1 MTKEIV
7 EKITKSYTPL
17 QSDDMSVE
25 DKKSLYMTLAKKG
38 FTLATFYLRFFQKGF
53 SEWEIEGIDE
63 CKRQFLLLPNVAQQL
78 LDYVDE
84 DDPQRVEGDKGYLYI
99 LAQSDEPGV
108 FYSCLKR
115 VNAGMCNKF
124 IAYMNERGMSAATVI
139 KRFTTDNWK
148 PWEKE
153 GIRNLLNSYYNVND

>member
-1 MTKEIV
+1 MTKEFV
-7 EKITKSYTPL
+7 KKITKSHTPL
-17 QSDDMSVE
+17 QTDDMTVE
-25 DKKSLYMTLAKKG
+25 DKKSLYAALEKKG

-84 DDPQRVEGDKGYLYI
+84 DDPQTIEGDKGYLYI

-139 KRFTTDNWK
+139 KRFSTDNWK

>member
-1 MTKEIV
+1 MTKEII
-7 EKITKSYTPL
+7 EKITKSHTPL
-17 QSDDMSVE
+17 QTDDITVE
-25 DKKSLYMTLAKKG
+25 CKKSLYAALGKKG

-78 LDYVDE
+78 LEFVDE
-84 DDPQRVEGDKGYLYI
+84 DDTQMVEGDQGYLYI

-153 GIRNLLNSYYNVND
+153 GIRNLLNSYYIDK

>member
-1 MTKEIV
+1 MTKEII
-7 EKITKSYTPL
+7 EKITKSHTPL
-17 QSDDMSVE
+17 QTDDMTVE
-25 DKKSLYMTLAKKG
+25 DKKSLYAALEKKG

-84 DDPQRVEGDKGYLYI
+84 DDPQSLEGDKGYLYI

>member
-17 QSDDMSVE
+17 QTDDMSVE
-25 DKKSLYMTLAKKG
+25 DKKSLYVTLAKKG

-63 CKRQFLLLPNVAQQL
+63 CKRQFLLLPDVSQPL
-78 LDYVDE
+78 LEYVDE
-84 DDPQRVEGDKGYLYI
+84 HDSQMVKGDKGYLYI
-99 LAQSDEPGV
+99 LAQSNEPGI

-139 KRFTTDNWK
+139 KRFTNDCWK
-148 PWEKE
+148 PWERE
-153 GIRNLLNSYYNVND
+153 GVKALLESFLS

>member
-7 EKITKSYTPL
+7 KKITKSHTPL
-17 QSDDMSVE
+17 QTDDMTVE
-25 DKKSLYMTLAKKG
+25 DKKSLYAALEKKG

-63 CKRQFLLLPNVAQQL
+63 CKRQFLSLPNVAQQL
-78 LDYVDE
+78 LDYVD
-84 DDPQRVEGDKGYLYI
+84 DDDTQRLEGDKGYLYI
-99 LAQSDEPGV
+99 LAQSDEPGI

>member
-17 QSDDMSVE
+17 QTDDMSVE

-63 CKRQFLLLPNVAQQL
+63 CKRQFLLLTDVSQSL
-78 LDYVDE
+78 LEYVDE
-84 DDPQRVEGDKGYLYI
+84 NDPQMVDGDKGYLYV
-99 LAQSDEPGV
+99 LAHSNKPGT

-115 VNAGMCNKF
+115 VNAGICNKF
-124 IAYMNERGMSAATVI
+124 IAYMNERGMCAATVI
-139 KRFTTDNWK
+139 KRFTSENWK
-148 PWEKE
+148 PWERE
-153 GIRNLLNSYYNVND
+153 GIKKLLTSDVANN

>member
-1 MTKEIV
+1 MSKEIV
-7 EKITKSYTPL
+7 KKITKLCTPL
-17 QSDDMSVE
+17 HTDDLSAE
-25 DKKSLYMTLAKKG
+25 DKKALYAVLEKKG

-63 CKRQFLLLPNVAQQL
+63 CKHQFLLLPDVAQKL
-78 LDYVDE
+78 LDYVDADNPE
-84 DDPQRVEGDKGYLYI
+84 KVEGDKGYLYT

-124 IAYMNERGMSAATVI
+124 IAYMSERGMSAATVI
-139 KRFTTDNWK
+139 KRFTIDKWK
-148 PWEKE
+148 PWERE
-153 GIRNLLNSYYNVND
+153 GIRHILNSYYMNE

>member
-1 MTKEIV
+1 MSKEIV
-7 EKITKSYTPL
+7 KKITKLCTPL
-17 QSDDMSVE
+17 HTDDLSAE
-25 DKKSLYMTLAKKG
+25 GKKALYAVLEKKG

-63 CKRQFLLLPNVAQQL
+63 CKHQFLLLPDVAQKL
-78 LDYVDE
+78 LDYVDADNPE
-84 DDPQRVEGDKGYLYI
+84 KVEGDKGYLYT

-124 IAYMNERGMSAATVI
+124 IAYMSERGMSAATVI
-139 KRFTTDNWK
+139 KRFTIDKWK
-148 PWEKE
+148 PWERE
-153 GIRNLLNSYYNVND
+153 GIRHILDSYYMND

>member
-17 QSDDMSVE
+17 QTDDMSVE

-63 CKRQFLLLPNVAQQL
+63 CKRQFLNLPEVAKAL
-78 LDYVDE
+78 LDYEESDRSL
-84 DDPQRVEGDKGYLYI
+84 PGDKGYFYT
-99 LAQSDEPGV
+99 LAMSEKPGE
-108 FYSCLKR
+108 FYACLK
-115 VNAGMCNKF
+115 NANMGLCNRF
-124 IAYMNERGMSAATVI
+124 IEFMGERGMSSGTVI
-139 KRFTTDNWK
+139 KRFSNDCWK
-148 PWEKE
+148 PWERE
-153 GIRNLLNSYYNVND
+153 GVKALLESFLA

>member
-1 MTKEIV
+1 MTKEII
-7 EKITKSYTPL
+7 EKITKSHTPL
-17 QSDDMSVE
+17 QTDDMTVE
-25 DKKSLYMTLAKKG
+25 DKKSLYAALEKKG

-78 LDYVDE
+78 LDYMDE
-84 DDPQRVEGDKGYLYI
+84 DDPQSLGGDKGYLYI

-124 IAYMNERGMSAATVI
+124 IAYMNDRGMSAATVI
-139 KRFTTDNWK
+139 KRFTTDSWK

>member
-1 MTKEIV
+1 MSKEILK
-7 EKITKSYTPL
+7 KITKLCTPL
-17 QSDDMSVE
+17 HTDDLSAE
-25 DKKSLYMTLAKKG
+25 DKKALYAVLEKKG

-63 CKRQFLLLPNVAQQL
+63 CKHQFLLLPDVAQKL
-78 LDYVDE
+78 LDYVDADNPE
-84 DDPQRVEGDKGYLYI
+84 KVEGDKGYLYT

-139 KRFTTDNWK
+139 KRFTIDKWK
-148 PWEKE
+148 PWERE
-153 GIRNLLNSYYNVND
+153 GIRHILDSYYTNE